1 MKELGLGRGVDGTSP
16 TPWLNKTAFQVRKVT
31 DKTIVGTDEGGTAQS
46 YVRDVSS
53 VRSQQSTLKASID
66 VPKSPVTVGVDAEF
80 SRTYTNSRKSVGNRV
95 HNRTIAFV
103 SDFDDVSDWG
113 FRVHQQE
120 LPLTKYDLLT
130 PTAKIA
136 VKPDTSDDEGEEVKE
151 KTVEPPPISIK
162 VELTFEERM
171 CKWVLDE
178 VITAKPKV
186 KPGEEETATDGATD
200 KPEECTSILD
210 EFSNYFS
217 TFTSKRVREII
228 DPLCLKFIS
237 FFRITHYVSA
247 IKLGATKYEVLEEDV
262 YAKKISGSAN
272 AAVERIGSLDSLTT
286 LNWNR
291 KVSVSRAS
299 QIGVLRTDKVRGLR
313 CERNEEAVIDAQIK
327 PLSSLIRHPLLR
339 ASLQRA
345 LKSYMDN
352 VQDDRGMDVD

>member
-66 VPKSPVTVGVDAEF
+66 IPKSPVTVGVDAEF
-80 SRTYTNSRKSVGNRV
+80 SRTFTTSRKSVGNRV

-113 FRVHQQE
+113 FREYQQE
-120 LPLTKYDLLT
+120 LSLASYDLLT
-130 PTAKIA
+130 PIAKIA
-136 VKPDTSDDEGEEVKE
+136 VKPDTSDDEGEEVRE
-151 KTVEPPPISIK
+151 KTVKPTPSPIML
-162 VELTFEERM
+162 ELTFEERM

-178 VITAKPKV
+178 VKAPKPKAES
-186 KPGEEETATDGATD
+186 GAAEAATDGATD
-200 KPEECTSILD
+200 KPAEYTSILD
-210 EFSNYFS
+210 EFSNYFC
-217 TFTSKRVREII
+217 TYTSKRVREII
-228 DPLCLKFIS
+228 DPLCCKFID

-247 IKLGATKYEVLEEDV
+247 IQLGATKYEVMREQQ
-262 YAKKISGSAN
+262 YINKIGGGAN
-272 AAVERIGSLDSLTT
+272 AGVEKIGSLDSLTT

-291 KVSVSRAS
+291 KVSDSRAS

-313 CERNEEAVIDAQIK
+313 CERNEEAVIGAQIK
-327 PLSSLIRHPLLR
+327 PLSDLIRHPLLR

-352 VQDDRGMDVD
+352 VQDDRGKDVD